1 MKQAKKEESD
11 DEEDDEDDD
20 EESSEGIWS
29 LSKIT
34 STQYISVSSW
44 SVQFLKLFSLC
55 LKIRIC
61 NRVSVEIA
69 GKYCQKNKIV
79 WVSPRGKFCSIFSML
94 QIIALLWF
102 S

>member
-34 STQYISVSSW
+34 STQYIPW
-44 SVQFLKLFSLC
+44 VQLK
-55 LKIRIC
+55 
-61 NRVSVEIA
+61 
-69 GKYCQKNKIV
+69 
-79 WVSPRGKFCSIFSML
+79 CSIFKTISFML
-94 QIIALLWF
+94 KN
-102 S
+102 

>member
-34 STQYISVSSW
+34 STQYIPW
-44 SVQFLKLFSLC
+44 VQLK
-55 LKIRIC
+55 
-61 NRVSVEIA
+61 
-69 GKYCQKNKIV
+69 
-79 WVSPRGKFCSIFSML
+79 CSIFKTIFFML
-94 QIIALLWF
+94 KN
-102 S
+102 

>member
-34 STQYISVSSW
+34 STQYIS
-44 SVQFLKLFSLC
+44 LC
-55 LKIRIC
+55 PAEVRIC

-69 GKYCQKNKIV
+69 GKYCQTNKIV
-79 WVSPRGKFCSIFSML
+79 SFSSRK
-94 QIIALLWF
+94 ILLHF
-102 S
+102 LHAPN